1 MCPSSNISL
10 SQAWIAWVNTALF
23 AHSPKVGVLT
33 EHLPTWV
40 AILLTVGG
48 AEMSVCHRCGGGVG
62 YDRLSRVNLQTVYVV
77 LAYIN
82 RGG

>member
-1 MCPSSNISL
+1 M
-10 SQAWIAWVNTALF
+10 F

-48 AEMSVCHRCGGGVG
+48 AEMSVCHRYGRGVG
-62 YDRLSRVNLQTVYVV
+62 YDRLSLGNFHTVYEV
-77 LAYIN
+77 LIFIN
-82 RGG
+82 RGV

>member
-1 MCPSSNISL
+1 MFHF
-10 SQAWIAWVNTALF
+10 SQARIAWVNTALF
-23 AHSPKVGVLT
+23 AHSPKGGVLT

-48 AEMSVCHRCGGGVG
+48 AEMSVCHRYGGGVG